1 MREKP
6 IIPSGFEVVFGSSV
20 VVVAGLGVGVVTTGV
35 LVLVSTGV
43 FDFVVFPPPRTL
55 DVSVFTTPV
64 ALLTTGTSGVCVF
77 VLGGD
82 DDAGEGA
89 GTPRDAAELA
99 STGVCG
105 EGPEL
110 GSGFEDGAGS
120 EVGVGAGAE
129 LLSPLPTVT
138 PTFSSLL
145 LCATATDA

>member
-1 MREKP
+1 MGVKP

-20 VVVAGLGVGVVTTGV
+20 VVVTGVGVGVVTTGV
-35 LVLVSTGV
+35 LVSTVV
-43 FDFVVFPPPRTL
+43 FDFVGFPPPRTL

-110 GSGFEDGAGS
+110 GLAFEDGAGS
-120 EVGVGAGAE
+120 EVGADAGAE

-138 PTFSSLL
+138 LTFSSLL